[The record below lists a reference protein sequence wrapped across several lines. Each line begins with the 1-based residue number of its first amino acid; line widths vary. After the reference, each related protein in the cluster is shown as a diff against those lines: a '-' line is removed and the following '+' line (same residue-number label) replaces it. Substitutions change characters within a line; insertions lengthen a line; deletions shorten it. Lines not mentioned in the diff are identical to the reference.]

1 MRARTYRGLR
11 LWLWGL
17 SHYATWQPRYRQCEL
32 VPTGRYERCATGIT
46 GRAADRTRFGLSVVA
61 GMGDG
66 VRDSA
71 AVFAQNDT
79 GTYSAEA
86 ARFQGS
92 NAYRLGATGSVVVL
106 SDRGFLTRWL
116 DDSSGTVKVAD
127 YPDVQVNA
135 ENHPIAH
142 TDSHGIAL
150 MPRLRSFEYNHISME
165 QADLQLDEQI
175 GSVQVDARPACRR
188 GVLIDLPVHSTRGA
202 LLTIVLKDG
211 SPLPA
216 GATVKW
222 IRGSQVFP
230 VAMRGEVYVTGL
242 KNHNRL
248 RTLWNGQTC
257 LIDFDMPGK
266 NSPLPHIKPIVCAV
280 GQWKGFQSA

>member
-1 MRARTYRGLR
+1 
-11 LWLWGL
+11 
-17 SHYATWQPRYRQCEL
+17 
-32 VPTGRYERCATGIT
+32 
-46 GRAADRTRFGLSVVA
+46 
-61 GMGDG
+61 MGDG

-92 NAYRLGATGSVVVL
+92 NAHRLGATGSVVVL

-202 LLTIVLKDG
+202 LLTIGLKDG
-211 SPLPA
+211 SQLPA

-248 RTLWNGQTC
+248 RTLWNG
-257 LIDFDMPGK
+257 
-266 NSPLPHIKPIVCAV
+266 
-280 GQWKGFQSA
+280 